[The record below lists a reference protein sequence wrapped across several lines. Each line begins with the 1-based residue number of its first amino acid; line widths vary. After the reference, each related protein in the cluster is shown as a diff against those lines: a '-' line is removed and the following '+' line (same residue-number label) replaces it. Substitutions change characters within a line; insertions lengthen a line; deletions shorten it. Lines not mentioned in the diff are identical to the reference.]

1 MIALLSFVSSDCDGN
16 LTTRK
21 RRLAPNT
28 YAVSALYF
36 VESRSC
42 ASAVQC
48 AYYGSRLTLSP
59 ASHNEKRKGRGWRY
73 ETRSFLKSQPP
84 LALI

>member
-48 AYYGSRLTLSP
+48 ACYGSRLTLSP
-59 ASHNEKRKGRGWRY
+59 ASSNEKRKGRGWRY
-73 ETRSFLKSQPP
+73 ETRSFLKS
-84 LALI
+84 

>member
-48 AYYGSRLTLSP
+48 ACYGSRL
-59 ASHNEKRKGRGWRY
+59 
-73 ETRSFLKSQPP
+73 
-84 LALI
+84 

>member
-42 ASAVQC
+42 SAVQC
-48 AYYGSRLTLSP
+48 ACYGSRLTLSP
-59 ASHNEKRKGRGWRY
+59 ASPNEKRKGRGWRY
-73 ETRSFLKSQPP
+73 ETRSFLKS
-84 LALI
+84 